1 MLQYISE
8 EYIRNNG
15 TKKNKVTCPSCAGND
30 LGVKPQDSFAHC
42 WECGANYR
50 IGEDDGTYRRRQV
63 DENVEFDTGAIREL
77 YGQAT
82 SYYHSCIGRD
92 QLAFLQARGIDDRA
106 IELFKIGFCPN
117 SSAPMYTT
125 KTARESGLADSRG
138 TPWLADRIVFPY
150 IAEGEI
156 TDIRGRTMQ
165 PDSDM
170 KYKSLY
176 HGSRAR
182 GAIYP
187 FNYDAALKRAHE
199 TKQLII
205 TEGEI
210 KAVVAD
216 RYGFATMALPGM
228 LSYRSGLVMQAGI
241 QLVVIYDNSSRTEDR
256 LRVDKAIRDLARRI
270 PEFSVVTLPLLGNDK
285 MDVDSFILARG
296 GGGADRLKHMVDNA
310 IDYKRYVEL
319 RKF

>member
-1 MLQYISE
+1 MQYISE

-15 TKKNKVTCPSCAGND
+15 TKKNKVRCPSCAGND
-30 LGVKPQDSFAHC
+30 LGVKPSDGFAHC

-50 IGEDDGTYRRRQV
+50 IGEDNGTYRRPRDDGV
-63 DENVEFDTGAIREL
+63 TFDTAAIRQL
-77 YGQAT
+77 YGEAT
-82 SYYHSCIGRD
+82 DYYHSCIGKE
-92 QLAFLQARGIDDRA
+92 QLDFLRTRGIDDTA

-117 SSAPMYTT
+117 SSAPMYTS

-150 IAEGEI
+150 IAEGVV

-165 PDSDM
+165 SDDDM

-187 FNYDAALKRAHE
+187 YNYDAALTLAHK
-199 TKQLII
+199 TKQLIL

-228 LSYRSGLVMQAGI
+228 LSYRPGLVMQAGI
-241 QLVVIYDNSSRTEDR
+241 QLIVIYDSSNLKEDR

-270 PEFSVVTLPLLGNDK
+270 PEFSVVTLPLLGNTK
-285 MDVDSFILARG
+285 MDVDSFILASN
-296 GGGADRLKHMVDNA
+296 GGGAHRLQHMVDNA
-310 IDYKRYVEL
+310 INYRKYVEL